1 MSFIIDHDLHI
12 HTQLSSCSNHPEQT
26 PAAILSYAVENH
38 LRHIC
43 LADHFWDETVP
54 GASGWYEPQNYGHVT
69 KALPL
74 PTAEGIRFDF
84 GCETDMNRFGTLG
97 ISRETLDRFDFVIVP
112 TNHLHMGIF
121 SVPEGCT
128 SVAARAAY
136 FMERTHGLLDMDL
149 PFHKM
154 GLAHFTCPLMASWS
168 EGSRDD
174 MLNAITDEAFAALF
188 TRIAACGLG
197 VELNTSLEDA
207 QSEAALRPYR
217 IARDCG
223 CKFYLGSDA
232 HSPDGLKHAIPRFRA
247 IVDALGLTEEDK
259 IPFVRG

>member
-26 PAAILSYAVENH
+26 PAAILNYAVENH

-121 SVPEGCT
+121 SYYT
-128 SVAARAAY
+128 
-136 FMERTHGLLDMDL
+136 
-149 PFHKM
+149 K
-154 GLAHFTCPLMASWS
+154 
-168 EGSRDD
+168 
-174 MLNAITDEAFAALF
+174 ALW
-188 TRIAACGLG
+188 
-197 VELNTSLEDA
+197 E
-207 QSEAALRPYR
+207 
-217 IARDCG
+217 
-223 CKFYLGSDA
+223 
-232 HSPDGLKHAIPRFRA
+232 LKHHWF
-247 IVDALGLTEEDK
+247 ALLQKERPTREEIK
-259 IPFVRG
+259 TTIYHIWTKLSHFQQFVLLPQQEP

>member
-26 PAAILSYAVENH
+26 PAAILNYAVENH

-74 PTAEGIRFDF
+74 PAADGIRFDF

-121 SVPEGCT
+121 SVPMQKFSKLLWVCAPQYLSAGTCISPIE
-128 SVAARAAY
+128 SFSIRYSIFVASPCLCN
-136 FMERTHGLLDMDL
+136 MVLL
-149 PFHKM
+149 
-154 GLAHFTCPLMASWS
+154 
-168 EGSRDD
+168 
-174 MLNAITDEAFAALF
+174 
-188 TRIAACGLG
+188 
-197 VELNTSLEDA
+197 
-207 QSEAALRPYR
+207 
-217 IARDCG
+217 
-223 CKFYLGSDA
+223 
-232 HSPDGLKHAIPRFRA
+232 
-247 IVDALGLTEEDK
+247 
-259 IPFVRG
+259 